1 MVDSSGKPVA
11 LGQALSILKSGGQL
25 SYENS
30 PSHRKYIIAAK
41 GQKEAGSASGAFLAR
56 AAEQTGCEFIR
67 DSKEGGLKIFS
78 CVAVGYSYP
87 QVELDNRAKTF
98 LEARGLPLNLFQLLA
113 FPIS

>member
-1 MVDSSGKPVA
+1 MVDSLGKPVA
-11 LGQALSILKSGGQL
+11 LGEALSILKREGGL
-25 SYENS
+25 LYMNS
-30 PSHRKYIIAAK
+30 PSKRKYIIEAEE
-41 GQKEAGSASGAFLAR
+41 QKDAEISGIWLQK
-56 AAEQTGCEFIR
+56 AAEQTSCEFIR

-87 QVELDNRAKTF
+87 QVELDSRAKTF